1 MKQQNRHEDEEM
13 ARVAAL
19 TDEEIEAAA
28 RNDPDNPVTSEKDYH
43 AAKAMAEARDIYG
56 GPVCA
61 GKLGLAQFQFCN
73 AYGIPLQTLR
83 QWERGLREPDTAAKS
98 LLTVIEAMP
107 EQVAEAIERAR
118 SQAKAA

>member
-1 MKQQNRHEDEEM
+1 MKRPTIDEQMAAVAAMSDEEVL
-13 ARVAAL
+13 AR
-19 TDEEIEAAA
+19 A
-28 RNDPDNPVTSEKDYH
+28 RNDPDNPPMDEADYL
-43 AAKAMAEARDIYG
+43 AAKAAAEARDIHG
-56 GPVCA
+56 VA
-61 GKLGLAQFQFCN
+61 RLRRKLGLAQFQFCN

-107 EQVAEAIERAR
+107 EQVAEAIARAR

>member
-1 MKQQNRHEDEEM
+1 M

-28 RNDPDNPVTSEKDYH
+28 RNDPDNPVTSDEDYH

-56 GPVCA
+56 VA
-61 GKLGLAQFQFCN
+61 RLRRKLGLAQFQF
-73 AYGIPLQTLR
+73 AMLMAFRQTLR